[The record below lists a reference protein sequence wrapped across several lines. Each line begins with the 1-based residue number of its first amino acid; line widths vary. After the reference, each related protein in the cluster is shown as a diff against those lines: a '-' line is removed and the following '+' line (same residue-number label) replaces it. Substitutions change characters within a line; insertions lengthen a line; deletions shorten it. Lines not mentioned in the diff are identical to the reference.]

1 MVCTDKTAAAPDDH
15 PPGHWP
21 RGTLVNTQEHRN
33 GVPGQQAP
41 TCGGPGLNAGNP
53 GEESD
58 G

>member
-58 G
+58 